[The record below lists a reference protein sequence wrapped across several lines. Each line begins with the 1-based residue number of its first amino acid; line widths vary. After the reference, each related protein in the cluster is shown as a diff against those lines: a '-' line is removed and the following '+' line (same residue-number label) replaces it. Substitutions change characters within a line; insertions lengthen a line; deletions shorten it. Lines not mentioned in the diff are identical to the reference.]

1 MSTPRPEKRT
11 NGRLIMLRAGVR
23 ALAALAPPLADR
35 VAMDLFYRPLR
46 RHDEPEVPAL
56 ACHRWRVRTRAGW
69 LTAWDYGA
77 GPTVLMIH
85 GWSGVAGQWGRFI
98 GPLVQA
104 GYNAVAIDLP
114 AHGSSEG
121 TRTNLEEYVQAVL
134 DTADRIKPIHGL
146 LGHSLG
152 ATAVTLALARGLRAE
167 RAVLIAPASRD
178 VPGYVHA
185 FAQRLGLPERRERHL
200 VAAMRRRFGD
210 LERFDARRAAPG
222 LRTPAMVF
230 HDIGDR
236 EVPFAEGESLARV
249 WPGARLRTLEGLGH
263 NRPLTDAKVVR
274 ETLAFLGNAVD
285 QVHDARGEPAHS
297 SPGRSSAPS
306 RQPIVG
312 ACDRELGPKG
322 RSLF

>member
-11 NGRLIMLRAGVR
+11 NGRFLILRAGVR

-35 VAMDLFYRPLR
+35 VAMDLFYRPHR
-46 RHDEPEVPAL
+46 RREAPEVPAL
-56 ACHRWRVRTRAGW
+56 ACHRWQVRTRAGW
-69 LTAWDYGA
+69 LTAWDYGV

-85 GWSGVAGQWGRFI
+85 GWSGAAAQWARFI

-121 TRTNLEEYVQAVL
+121 TRTNLQQYVEAIL

-185 FAQRLGLPERRERHL
+185 FAQRLGLPERRERNL
-200 VAAMRRRFGD
+200 VAAMQRRFGD
-210 LERFDARRAAPG
+210 LERFDARRAAAT
-222 LRTPAMVF
+222 LRTPVMMF

-236 EVPFAEGESLARV
+236 EVPFAEGELLARV

-274 ETLAFLGNAVD
+274 ETLAFLGTAV
-285 QVHDARGEPAHS
+285 APAAGETP
-297 SPGRSSAPS
+297 PGRKG
-306 RQPIVG
+306 G
-312 ACDRELGPKG
+312 ASIERRLSQGLP
-322 RSLF
+322 LP

>member
-1 MSTPRPEKRT
+1 MSMPRPKKRT
-11 NGRLIMLRAGVR
+11 NGRVLMLRAGVR
-23 ALAALAPPLADR
+23 ALAAVAPPLADR
-35 VAMDLFYRPLR
+35 VAMDLFFRPQR
-46 RHDEPEVPAL
+46 RRETPEVAAL
-56 ACHRWRVRTRAGW
+56 ACHRWQVRTRAGW

-85 GWSGVAGQWGRFI
+85 GWSGAAAQWARFV
-98 GPLVQA
+98 GPVVQA

-121 TRTNLEEYVQAVL
+121 TRTNLEQYVEAIL
-134 DTADRIKPIHGL
+134 DTADRIKPIHGV

-178 VPGYVHA
+178 VPGYLHA
-185 FAQRLGLPERRERHL
+185 FAQRLGFPEQRERHL

-210 LERFDARRAAPG
+210 LERFDARRAAAG
-222 LRTPAMVF
+222 LRTPVMMF
-230 HDIGDR
+230 HDVGDR
-236 EVPFAEGESLARV
+236 EVPFAEGELLARV

-274 ETLAFLGNAVD
+274 ETLAFLGNAG
-285 QVHDARGEPAHS
+285 APAIAL
-297 SPGRSSAPS
+297 RSSTTQSTTPC
-306 RQPIVG
+306 PH
-312 ACDRELGPKG
+312 
-322 RSLF
+322 

>member
-1 MSTPRPEKRT
+1 MSTSRPKKGT
-11 NGRLIMLRAGVR
+11 NGRLLMLRAGVR
-23 ALAALAPPLADR
+23 ALSALAPPLADR
-35 VAMDLFYRPLR
+35 VALDLFFRPHR
-46 RHDEPEVPAL
+46 RHEAPDFPAV
-56 ACHRWRVRTRAGW
+56 ACHRWQVRTRAGW

-85 GWSGVAGQWGRFI
+85 GWSGVAAQWSRFI

-114 AHGSSEG
+114 AHGASEG
-121 TRTNLEEYVQAVL
+121 TRTNLRQYVEAIV
-134 DTADRIKPIHGL
+134 DTADRIKPIHGV

-178 VPGYVHA
+178 VPAYVHA

-200 VAAMRRRFGD
+200 VAAMQRRFGD
-210 LERFDARRAAPG
+210 LALFDARRAATG
-222 LRTPAMVF
+222 LRTPVMMF

-236 EVPFAEGESLARV
+236 EVPFAEGELLSRL

-274 ETLAFLGNAVD
+274 ETLAFLGNAGAPAAGEAPRASPAR
-285 QVHDARGEPAHS
+285 DAGEKNRMA
-297 SPGRSSAPS
+297 R
-306 RQPIVG
+306 
-312 ACDRELGPKG
+312 
-322 RSLF
+322 

>member
-1 MSTPRPEKRT
+1 MSTSRPKKGT
-11 NGRLIMLRAGVR
+11 NGRLLMLRAGVR
-23 ALAALAPPLADR
+23 ALSALAPPLADR
-35 VAMDLFYRPLR
+35 VALDLFFRPHR
-46 RHDEPEVPAL
+46 RHEAPDAPVV
-56 ACHRWRVRTRAGW
+56 ACHRWQVRTRAGW

-85 GWSGVAGQWGRFI
+85 GWSGVAAQWSRFI

-114 AHGSSEG
+114 AHGASEG
-121 TRTNLEEYVQAVL
+121 TRTNLRQYVEAIV
-134 DTADRIKPIHGL
+134 DTADRIKPIHGV

-178 VPGYVHA
+178 VPAYVHA

-200 VAAMRRRFGD
+200 VAAMQRRFGD
-210 LERFDARRAAPG
+210 LALFDARRAATG
-222 LRTPAMVF
+222 LRTPVMMF

-236 EVPFAEGESLARV
+236 EVPFAEGELLSRL

-274 ETLAFLGNAVD
+274 ETLAFLGNAGAPAAGEAPRASPAR
-285 QVHDARGEPAHS
+285 DAGEKNRMA
-297 SPGRSSAPS
+297 R
-306 RQPIVG
+306 
-312 ACDRELGPKG
+312 
-322 RSLF
+322 

>member
-1 MSTPRPEKRT
+1 
-11 NGRLIMLRAGVR
+11 MLRAGVR
-23 ALAALAPPLADR
+23 ALAALVPPLADR
-35 VAMDLFYRPLR
+35 VAMDLFFRPHR
-46 RHDEPEVPAL
+46 RREAPEMPAL
-56 ACHRWRVRTRAGW
+56 ACHRWQVRTRAGW

-85 GWSGVAGQWGRFI
+85 GWSGAAAQWARFI

-121 TRTNLEEYVQAVL
+121 TRTNLQQYVEAVL
-134 DTADRIKPIHGL
+134 DTADRIKPIHAV

-185 FAQRLGLPERRERHL
+185 FAQRLGLPERRERYL
-200 VAAMRRRFGD
+200 VASMQRRFGD
-210 LERFDARRAAPG
+210 LERFDARRAAAG
-222 LRTPAMVF
+222 LRTPVMMF

-236 EVPFAEGESLARV
+236 EVPFAEGEVLARV

-274 ETLAFLGNAVD
+274 ETLAFLGNAG
-285 QVHDARGEPAHS
+285 APAAGEVPRS
-297 SPGRSSAPS
+297 SPTRDAGEKRRMA
-306 RQPIVG
+306 R
-312 ACDRELGPKG
+312 
-322 RSLF
+322 